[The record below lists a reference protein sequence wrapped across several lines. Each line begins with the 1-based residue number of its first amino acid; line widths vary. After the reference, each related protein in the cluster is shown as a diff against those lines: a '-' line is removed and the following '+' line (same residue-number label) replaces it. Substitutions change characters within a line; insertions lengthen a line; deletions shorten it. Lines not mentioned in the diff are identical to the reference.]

1 MLSALASIA
10 VCSVANFA
18 LADGW
23 VYRRESAENGRL
35 FASER
40 FFRSGSR
47 AKKGDRNAAISLT
60 LKLSD
65 QQATALEAKA
75 AAAGLSLDE
84 WIQKLAEPEPPV
96 SRPLQHIANI
106 IVESMKDVP
115 PEIMATM
122 PKDGASQHDHYIYG
136 WPKKNE
142 E

>member
-1 MLSALASIA
+1 M
-10 VCSVANFA
+10 
-18 LADGW
+18 
-23 VYRRESAENGRL
+23 
-35 FASER
+35 
-40 FFRSGSR
+40 
-47 AKKGDRNAAISLT
+47 SLT

-65 QQATALEAKA
+65 EQAAALQAKA
-75 AAAGLSLDE
+75 AAEGPSLDE
-84 WIQKLAEPEPPV
+84 WMLKLAESEPVV

-136 WPKKNE
+136 WPKKKE